1 VPEDDIDIK
10 RWNAYSQ
17 RMSEEGQRS
26 AVADLGSGSL
36 DERLEETNRAHRVLA
51 ESETILRSLFMNLGA
66 ASCLDEIV
74 YRDGRAVD
82 YRVLDVNPAFER
94 ITGIARERAVGA
106 LGSALYGKEQPPFL
120 DVYARVAETGKPES
134 FEAYFEPLGL
144 HLHITASCP
153 LKGMFSTVFFDI
165 TDRRRAEA
173 EYRAVFNATS
183 DAIFIDDAATGRI
196 LDVNEP
202 MLAMYG
208 FESKDEALQCNIGDL
223 SANRPPY
230 TDAEAQERVKAA
242 AGGVPQQFEWV
253 AKRTDG
259 SEFPVEVTLRAFSV
273 EGQPRVLAVVRDIT
287 SRKKAQEKLAQNAS
301 LLRMAGRLSRL
312 GGWSVNLAEMTCV
325 WSDEVAAIHEVPP
338 GYSPPVEDGINF
350 YAPEWKERITEVF
363 TACARE
369 GIPYD
374 EEMEILTARGRRVW
388 VRTVGEPIRDRSGA
402 ITTVQGA
409 FQDITERKRAEEE
422 RRKLQQQVFQSQKMD
437 SVGSLAGGVAHDF
450 NNLLSVILNYTSFA
464 LDSLHEQD
472 PLRADLVEV
481 KKAGDRAAALTRQL
495 LAFGRRQ
502 VLEPRVLNLND
513 VIRGLERMLQRILGE
528 DVDLVWG
535 LAPDLGMVTADPGQ
549 LEQVI
554 MNLVVN
560 ARDAMPSGGQL
571 RIESSNVNL
580 DDSYAAR
587 HVGVSPGS
595 YVVLAITDTGCG
607 MDSATQERLF
617 EPFFT
622 TKEKGKGTGLGLPT
636 AYGIV
641 RQTGGTISVYSELRR
656 GSTFKVYLPQLLGP
670 RLERGTS
677 VQDGVVRGGT
687 ETILVVEDDATV
699 RRVAA
704 RMLGEEGYQVLT
716 ASSGGEAF
724 LICEEH
730 PGEVHLLL
738 TDVVMPRMG
747 GPELAERLR
756 KLRPEMRVAFMSG
769 YTEGT
774 ILHDGAEGSG
784 TVFIAKPFERNVLKR
799 KVREALDGADEKKA
813 R

>member
-1 VPEDDIDIK
+1 LE
-10 RWNAYSQ
+10 Q
-17 RMSEEGQRS
+17 RSEET
-26 AVADLGSGSL
+26 A
-36 DERLEETNRAHRVLA
+36 RAHRALA
-51 ESETILRSLFMNLGA
+51 ESEAILRSLFMNLGA

-74 YRDGRAVD
+74 YRDGRAID

-120 DVYARVAETGKPES
+120 EVYARVAETGKPES
-134 FEAYFEPLGL
+134 FEAYFDPLGL

-153 LKGMFSTVFFDI
+153 VKGMFSTVFFDV
-165 TDRRRAEA
+165 TDRKRAEA

-183 DAIFIDDAATGRI
+183 GAILIYDAATGRI
-196 LDVNEP
+196 LDVNDP

-208 FESKDEALQCNIGDL
+208 FERKDEALRCSLGEL
-223 SANRPPY
+223 SANRSPY
-230 TDAEAQERVKAA
+230 MEEKALELVKAA
-242 AGGVPQQFEWV
+242 ADGFPQQFEWM
-253 AKRTDG
+253 ARRRDG
-259 SEFPVEVTLRAFSV
+259 SEFPVEVTLRAFTI
-273 EGQPRVLAVVRDIT
+273 EGQPRVLVVVHDIT
-287 SRKKAQEKLAQNAS
+287 SSKKAQEELAQNAT
-301 LLRMAGRLSRL
+301 LLRIAGRVGRL
-312 GGWSVNLAEMTCV
+312 GGWCVNLASMTCL
-325 WSDEVAAIHEVPP
+325 WSDEVAAIHEMPP
-338 GYSPPVEDGINF
+338 GYSPSVEEGINF
-350 YAPEWKERITEVF
+350 YAPEWRERIIEVF

-374 EEMEILTARGRRVW
+374 EEMEIITAGGRRVW
-388 VRTVGEPIRDRSGA
+388 VRTAGEAIRNPSGT

-409 FQDITERKRAEEE
+409 FQDITERKHAEEE

-464 LDSLHEQD
+464 IDSLHEQD
-472 PLRADLVEV
+472 PLRADLIEV

-513 VIRGLERMLQRILGE
+513 VIQGLERMLKRILGE
-528 DVDLVWG
+528 DVDLVLG
-535 LAPDLGMVTADPGQ
+535 LAPDLGMVMADPGQ

-560 ARDAMPSGGQL
+560 ARDAMSSGGQL
-571 RIESSNVNL
+571 RIESSHVLL
-580 DDSYAAR
+580 DEAYGER
-587 HVGVSPGS
+587 HIGVSSGA
-595 YVVLAITDTGCG
+595 YVVLAITDSGCG

-641 RQTGGTISVYSELRR
+641 RQTGGNITVYSELGR
-656 GSTFKVYLPQLLGP
+656 GSTFKVYLPRLLGP
-670 RLERGTS
+670 RSEHGTS
-677 VQDGVVRGGT
+677 VHDGAVRGGT

-704 RMLGEEGYQVLT
+704 RMLGEEGYHVLT
-716 ASSGGEAF
+716 ASCGGEAL

-730 PGEVHLLL
+730 AGDVHLLL

-747 GPELAERLR
+747 GRDLADRLR

-774 ILHDGAEGSG
+774 ILQDGAEGIG
-784 TVFIAKPFERNVLKR
+784 AVFIAKPFERHVLKR
-799 KVREALDGADEKKA
+799 KVREALDRADDPKA
-813 R
+813 G

>member
-1 VPEDDIDIK
+1 MGDD
-10 RWNAYSQ
+10 
-17 RMSEEGQRS
+17 GQRS
-26 AVADLGSGSL
+26 GGAVDPGADSL
-36 DERLEETNRAHRVLA
+36 RRSEETERAHHVLA
-51 ESETILRSLFMNLGA
+51 EREAILSSLFINLGA

-74 YRDGRAVD
+74 YRDGRAID

-94 ITGIARERAVGA
+94 ITGIGRDRAVGA
-106 LGSALYGKEQPPFL
+106 LASALYGTGQAPFL
-120 DVYARVAETGKPES
+120 EAYARVAETGNPES

-144 HLHITASCP
+144 HLYITASCP
-153 LKGMFSTVFFDI
+153 TKGMFSTVFFDV
-165 TDRRRAEA
+165 TDRKRAEA

-208 FESKDEALQCNIGDL
+208 FESKDEALRYSIGEL

-230 TDAEAQERVKAA
+230 TEERAQELVKAA
-242 AGGVPQQFEWV
+242 AEGFPQQFEWM
-253 AKRTDG
+253 ARRRDG
-259 SEFPVEVTLRAFSV
+259 SEFPVDVCLRAFTI
-273 EGQPRVLAVVRDIT
+273 EGEPRVLAVVHDIT
-287 SRKKAQEKLAQNAS
+287 ARKKDQEALAQSAS
-301 LLRMAGRLSRL
+301 LLRIAGRVGRL
-312 GGWSVNLAEMTCV
+312 GGWCVNLASNTCL
-325 WSDEVAAIHEVPP
+325 WSDEVAAIHEMPP
-338 GYSPPVEDGINF
+338 GYSPSVEEGIRF
-350 YAPEWKERITEVF
+350 YAPEWRERIAEVF
-363 TACARE
+363 GACARE

-374 EEMEILTARGRRVW
+374 EEMEILTAGGRRVW
-388 VRTVGEPIRDRSGA
+388 VRTAGEAIRDPSGT

-422 RRKLQQQVFQSQKMD
+422 QRKLQQQVFQSQKMD

-450 NNLLSVILNYTSFA
+450 NNLLMVILNYTSFA
-464 LDSLHEQD
+464 IDSLHEGD
-472 PLRADLVEV
+472 PLRADLLEV

-495 LAFGRRQ
+495 LAFGRKQ

-513 VIRGLERMLQRILGE
+513 IIRGLERMLQRILGE
-528 DVDLVWG
+528 DVDLEWG
-535 LAPDLGMVTADPGQ
+535 LAPDLGMVMADPGQ
-549 LEQVI
+549 IEQVI

-560 ARDAMPSGGQL
+560 ARDAMPCGGRL
-571 RIESSNVNL
+571 LVESSNVLL
-580 DDSYAAR
+580 DEAYGEG
-587 HVGVSPGS
+587 HLGVSPGA

-641 RQTGGTISVYSELRR
+641 RQSGGNITVYSELGR
-656 GSTFKVYLPQLLGP
+656 GSTFKVYLPRLLGP
-670 RLERGTS
+670 RLERDSS
-677 VQDGVVRGGT
+677 VQDGAVRGGT

-704 RMLGEEGYQVLT
+704 RVLGEEGYHVLT
-716 ASSGGEAF
+716 ASSGGEAL

-730 PGEVHLLL
+730 AGDVHLLL

-747 GPELAERLR
+747 GRELADRLR
-756 KLRPEMRVAFMSG
+756 ELRPEMRVAFMSG

-774 ILHDGAEGSG
+774 ILQDGAEGTG
-784 TVFIAKPFERNVLKR
+784 AVFIAKPFERHVLKR
-799 KVREALDGADEKKA
+799 KVREALDRAGDAKA
-813 R
+813 G

>member
-1 VPEDDIDIK
+1 MGDVEPSGGAVANQDVE
-10 RWNAYSQ
+10 SL
-17 RMSEEGQRS
+17 GQR
-26 AVADLGSGSL
+26 
-36 DERLEETNRAHRVLA
+36 LEHAELALA
-51 ESETILRSLFMNLGA
+51 EKEAILRSLFMNLGA

-74 YRDGRAVD
+74 YRDGRAID
-82 YRVLDVNPAFER
+82 YRVIDVNPAFER
-94 ITGIARERAVGA
+94 ITGIAREQAVGA
-106 LGSALYGKEQPPFL
+106 LGSTLYGTGQAPFL

-134 FEAYFEPLGL
+134 FEAYFEPLGI

-153 LKGMFSTVFFDI
+153 RKGMFSTVFFDI
-165 TDRRRAEA
+165 TDRKRAEA

-183 DAIFIDDAATGRI
+183 DAIFVDDAATGRI
-196 LDVNEP
+196 LDVNER

-208 FESKDEALQCNIGDL
+208 FESKDEALKRGIGDL

-230 TDAEAQERVKAA
+230 TDEEAQERVKAA
-242 AGGVPQQFEWV
+242 ASGLPQQFEWV

-287 SRKKAQEKLAQNAS
+287 SRKKAQEELAQNAA
-301 LLRMAGRLSRL
+301 LLRMAGRVARV

-338 GYSPPVEDGINF
+338 GYSPPVEEGINF
-350 YAPEWKERITEVF
+350 YAPEWRERITEVF

-374 EEMEILTARGRRVW
+374 EETEILTAGGRRVW
-388 VRTVGEPIRDRSGA
+388 VRTVGEAIRDRSGA

-422 RRKLQQQVFQSQKMD
+422 RKKLQQQLFQSQKME

-464 LDSLHEQD
+464 VDSLHEQD

-481 KKAGDRAAALTRQL
+481 KKAGDRAAALTKQL

-502 VLEPRVLNLND
+502 VLEPRVLDLND
-513 VIRGLERMLQRILGE
+513 VLRGLEKMLRRILRE
-528 DVDLVWG
+528 DVELVWS
-535 LAPDLGMVTADPGQ
+535 LAPDLGTVMADPGQ
-549 LEQVI
+549 IEQVI

-580 DDSYAAR
+580 DDSYGAR

-595 YVVLAITDTGCG
+595 YVALAITDTGCG
-607 MDSATQERLF
+607 MDSDTQERIF

-622 TKEKGKGTGLGLPT
+622 TKEKGKGTGLGLPM

-641 RQTGGTISVYSELRR
+641 RQTGGSINAYSELGR
-656 GSTFKVYLPQLLGP
+656 GSTFKVYLPRLLDP
-670 RLERGTS
+670 RLEPHTP
-677 VQDGVVRGGT
+677 VQGKPVRGGT

-704 RMLGEEGYQVLT
+704 RMLKEEGYQVLT
-716 ASSGGEAF
+716 ASSGGEAL
-724 LICEEH
+724 LICEGH
-730 PGEVHLLL
+730 PEKVHLLL

-747 GPELAERLR
+747 GRELADRLR
-756 KLRPEMRVAFMSG
+756 ILRPDMRVAFMSG

-774 ILHDGAEGSG
+774 ILQDGAEGST
-784 TVFIAKPFERNVLKR
+784 TVFIAKPFDREVLKK
-799 KVREALDGADEKKA
+799 KVREALDRADETDV